1 MPLFLRPR
9 RGQSSAVGLCDRCR
23 FKFYLTDLKPDRDNP
38 GLRVCRKCN
47 DQKDRYKLAPRQT
60 EDITLPF
67 VRPEA
72 NLIIDYLLSEDGSLI
87 LTETEEGL
95 EIDTGSSSSGD
106 SRQLSRSD
114 IGAADIAIVGN
125 I

>member
-1 MPLFLRPR
+1 
-9 RGQSSAVGLCDRCR
+9 
-23 FKFYLTDLKPDRDNP
+23 LTDLKPDRDNP

-67 VRPEA
+67 VRPEVD
-72 NLIIDYLLSEDGSLI
+72 LTISIDYLLAENGSLI
-87 LTETEEGL
+87 LTEIEEGL
-95 EIDTGSSSSGD
+95 EIDVGSSIPTD
-106 SRQLSRSD
+106 SRQLSRAD
-114 IGAADIAIVGN
+114 IGAADIAVVGN